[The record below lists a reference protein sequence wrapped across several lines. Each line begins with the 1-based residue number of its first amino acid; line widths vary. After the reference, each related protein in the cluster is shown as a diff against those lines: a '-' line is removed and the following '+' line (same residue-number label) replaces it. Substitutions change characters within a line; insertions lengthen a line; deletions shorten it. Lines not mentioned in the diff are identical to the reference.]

1 MPRQSLVIST
11 GDQEV
16 RRSSCQ
22 KRTPDLLISCEKG
35 RCRKAR
41 LILSL
46 VVAFG
51 ATATARPAFV
61 DATARPAFATATAG
75 QASTRIATTADALL
89 RSAVFYHGKFVV
101 LNHATAGDGAL
112 TRVANTIKPIYVF
125 WKERPSADSGEIRG
139 EFWDLGR
146 IEQGDGRFAGY
157 DFTQVLEE
165 ASHGRWPGRD
175 QLFVLLGA
183 TMLPASPPP
192 APTVRAIS
200 LTPDRYEGRE
210 VKVIGRF
217 KGKNL
222 YGDLPQAL
230 GKSKWDFVLQSA
242 EGALWVTGMR
252 PKGRG
257 FDLDPNA
264 RVDTGRWLEV
274 TGVVGR
280 VGSLVYITA
289 SALQAANAPTETAVE
304 VAVPDR
310 PPLPQPEVIFSA
322 PVDDDHDVERSAPV
336 RIQFS
341 RDVNPKTIRDRFKV
355 SYVASPAAGAA
366 PASTVPSFTV
376 TYNDAAHAVEI
387 RFAQPLERF
396 QQVRVEVL
404 EGITTLD
411 GQMVKPWTL
420 TFTTGAS

>member
-1 MPRQSLVIST
+1 MPRGLMCALTLAAV
-11 GDQEV
+11 
-16 RRSSCQ
+16 
-22 KRTPDLLISCEKG
+22 
-35 RCRKAR
+35 
-41 LILSL
+41 
-46 VVAFG
+46 
-51 ATATARPAFV
+51 ATAW
-61 DATARPAFATATAG
+61 PAFAEAPAWQAG
-75 QASTRIATTADALL
+75 TRIATTVEALI
-89 RSAVFYHGKFVV
+89 RSAVFYHGKAVV
-101 LNHATAGDGAL
+101 LDHATAAEGGL
-112 TRVANTIKPIYVF
+112 TRVAHTVKPIYVF

-157 DFTQVLEE
+157 DFAPVLE
-165 ASHGRWPGRD
+165 AATRGRWPGRD
-175 QLFVLLGA
+175 QVFVLLGA

-230 GKSKWDFVLQSA
+230 GKGRWDFVLQSA
-242 EGALWVTGMR
+242 EGAVWVTGMR
-252 PKGRG
+252 PKGKG

-274 TGVVGR
+274 TGVVGL

-289 SALQAANAPTETAVE
+289 SALQAANPPTETAVE
-304 VAVPDR
+304 VAVPER

-322 PVDDDHDVERSAPV
+322 PVDDDHDVERNAPV

-341 RDVNPKTIRDRFKV
+341 RDVNPKTIRDRVKV
-355 SYVASPAAGAA
+355 TYVPSPAAGAA
-366 PASTVPSFTV
+366 PASTPPSFTV
-376 TYNDAAHAVEI
+376 TYNDAAHAIEI
-387 RFAQPLERF
+387 RFAHPLDRF

-404 EGITTLD
+404 DGITALD

-420 TFTTGAS
+420 TFTTGASWQW

>member
-1 MPRQSLVIST
+1 MPERFAASSGISAASNREMAGSPGT
-11 GDQEV
+11 TS
-16 RRSSCQ
+16 RRSS
-22 KRTPDLLISCEKG
+22 KR
-35 RCRKAR
+35 
-41 LILSL
+41 
-46 VVAFG
+46 
-51 ATATARPAFV
+51 
-61 DATARPAFATATAG
+61 
-75 QASTRIATTADALL
+75 ASR
-89 RSAVFYHGKFVV
+89 
-101 LNHATAGDGAL
+101 
-112 TRVANTIKPIYVF
+112 
-125 WKERPSADSGEIRG
+125 
-139 EFWDLGR
+139 
-146 IEQGDGRFAGY
+146 
-157 DFTQVLEE
+157 
-165 ASHGRWPGRD
+165 GRWPGRD
-175 QLFVLLGA
+175 QVFVLLGA

-210 VKVIGRF
+210 VKVVGRF

-230 GKSKWDFVLQSA
+230 GKGKWDFVLQSA

-252 PKGRG
+252 PKGKG

-289 SALQAANAPTETAVE
+289 TALQAANAPTETAVE
-304 VAVPDR
+304 VAVPER

-341 RDVNPKTIRDRFKV
+341 RDVNPKTIRDRVKV

-366 PASTVPSFTV
+366 PASTVPRLHRHLQRCGARDRNPFRAAAGALSTGPGRGPRRDHGAGRTAGQAV
-376 TYNDAAHAVEI
+376 DAHLYNRQHLGVGHW
-387 RFAQPLERF
+387 QL
-396 QQVRVEVL
+396 
-404 EGITTLD
+404 
-411 GQMVKPWTL
+411 
-420 TFTTGAS
+420 GAGS